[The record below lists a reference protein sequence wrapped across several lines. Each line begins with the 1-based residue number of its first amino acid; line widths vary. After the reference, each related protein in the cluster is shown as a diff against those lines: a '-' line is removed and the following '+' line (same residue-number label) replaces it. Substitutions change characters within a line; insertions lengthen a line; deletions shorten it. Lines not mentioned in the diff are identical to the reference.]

1 MVSTL
6 QLQTVFQLLSSF
18 TSPFALCRPS
28 RQSVAAFLCLP
39 SFLECGAHASP
50 FQTSPDLS
58 LAFLLSLL
66 PCPFNRLS
74 PRFSGFRTLALPFE
88 SSEVKRVLSPFPM
101 LAFITALYQRRLSLL
116 RCLKGCCGNEFA
128 CSLAIKC
135 SKYFNPCQKAC

>member
-18 TSPFALCRPS
+18 TSPFALCRLS

-50 FQTSPDLS
+50 FQTSSDLS

-66 PCPFNRLS
+66 LCPSNRLS

-116 RCLKGCCGNEFA
+116 RCLKWCCGNEFA

-135 SKYFNPCQKAC
+135 SKYFNLFQKAC